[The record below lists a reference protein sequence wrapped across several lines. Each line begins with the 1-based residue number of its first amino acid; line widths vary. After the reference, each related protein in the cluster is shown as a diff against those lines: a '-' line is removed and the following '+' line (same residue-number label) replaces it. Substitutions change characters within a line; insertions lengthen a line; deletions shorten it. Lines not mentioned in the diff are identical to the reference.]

1 MWGSQ
6 VGQNS
11 GVLTCLGWALRAD
24 TRWDAD
30 RIESSAGS
38 ESEHKTTECQGSC
51 IEPSGGL
58 QGGNKRP
65 GFKFSLCHPLPMW
78 PWCEVSHLAPVK
90 GGAGGYV
97 NGLQFAGLVPQ

>member
-1 MWGSQ
+1 MKGQTRRGVWWVQPEVQYLSPWARGSEKILVESPGKVQAAGGSGMWGSQ

-38 ESEHKTTECQGSC
+38 ESEHKTTERQV
-51 IEPSGGL
+51 
-58 QGGNKRP
+58 
-65 GFKFSLCHPLPMW
+65 H
-78 PWCEVSHLAPVK
+78 A
-90 GGAGGYV
+90 
-97 NGLQFAGLVPQ
+97 